1 MKKKITKESLRR
13 AFRTFLQTA
22 ISYIAVNICV
32 VDFTAGAD
40 VIKSALMG
48 LIVSGVA
55 AGIAALMNMEQQE
68 LEEAV
73 GEIVDKVVDA
83 LDEEETN

>member
-1 MKKKITKESLRR
+1 MNKKITKESLRR

-22 ISYIAVNICV
+22 IAYIAVNISV
-32 VDFTAGAD
+32 VDFTAGTD

-48 LIVSGVA
+48 LIVSAVA
-55 AGIAALMNMEQQE
+55 AGIAALMNMEPKE

-73 GEIVDKVVDA
+73 EEIVDKVIDA
-83 LDEEETN
+83 LDEDVK